1 MNEAYEK
8 SLLMIK
14 LLGIKLTRK
23 QYNQLAVR
31 FNLLSADTL
40 QYISQNNFD
49 FLVRKTISSERG
61 FFFWK
66 IFIKLPKCNKI
77 HDIYKIEHTKDK
89 VILWK

>member
-1 MNEAYEK
+1 MNEAYNN

-40 QYISQNNFD
+40 QYISRNNFD
-49 FLVRKTISSERG
+49 FLIKKTISS
-61 FFFWK
+61 
-66 IFIKLPKCNKI
+66 
-77 HDIYKIEHTKDK
+77 
-89 VILWK
+89 

>member
-14 LLGIKLTRK
+14 MLGIKLTKK

-40 QYISQNNFD
+40 QYITKNNFD
-49 FLVRKTISSERG
+49 FLVRKTI
-61 FFFWK
+61 K
-66 IFIKLPKCNKI
+66 K
-77 HDIYKIEHTKDK
+77 
-89 VILWK
+89 

>member
-14 LLGIKLTRK
+14 ALGIKLTKK

-31 FNLLSADTL
+31 INLLSADSL

-49 FLVRKTISSERG
+49 FLVRKTISS
-61 FFFWK
+61 
-66 IFIKLPKCNKI
+66 
-77 HDIYKIEHTKDK
+77 
-89 VILWK
+89 

>member
-14 LLGIKLTRK
+14 LLRIRLTRK

-31 FNLLSADTL
+31 FNLLSADSL

-49 FLVRKTISSERG
+49 FLVKKTISS
-61 FFFWK
+61 
-66 IFIKLPKCNKI
+66 
-77 HDIYKIEHTKDK
+77 
-89 VILWK
+89 

>member
-14 LLGIKLTRK
+14 LLGIKLTKK

-31 FNLLSADTL
+31 FNLLSADSL

-49 FLVRKTISSERG
+49 FLMKKTISS
-61 FFFWK
+61 
-66 IFIKLPKCNKI
+66 
-77 HDIYKIEHTKDK
+77 
-89 VILWK
+89 

>member
-14 LLGIKLTRK
+14 DLGIKLTKK

-40 QYISQNNFD
+40 QYITKNNFD
-49 FLVRKTISSERG
+49 FLVRKTI
-61 FFFWK
+61 K
-66 IFIKLPKCNKI
+66 K
-77 HDIYKIEHTKDK
+77 
-89 VILWK
+89 

>member
-14 LLGIKLTRK
+14 LLGIRLTRK

-40 QYISQNNFD
+40 QYISRNNFD
-49 FLVRKTISSERG
+49 FLIKKTISS
-61 FFFWK
+61 
-66 IFIKLPKCNKI
+66 
-77 HDIYKIEHTKDK
+77 
-89 VILWK
+89 

>member
-14 LLGIKLTRK
+14 VLGIKLTRK

-31 FNLLSADTL
+31 FNLLSADSL

-49 FLVRKTISSERG
+49 FLMKKTISS
-61 FFFWK
+61 
-66 IFIKLPKCNKI
+66 
-77 HDIYKIEHTKDK
+77 
-89 VILWK
+89 V

>member
-14 LLGIKLTRK
+14 SLGIKLTKK

-31 FNLLSADTL
+31 FNLLSADSL

-49 FLVRKTISSERG
+49 FLVRKTISS
-61 FFFWK
+61 
-66 IFIKLPKCNKI
+66 
-77 HDIYKIEHTKDK
+77 
-89 VILWK
+89 

>member
-14 LLGIKLTRK
+14 VLGIKLTRK

-49 FLVRKTISSERG
+49 FLVKKTISS
-61 FFFWK
+61 
-66 IFIKLPKCNKI
+66 
-77 HDIYKIEHTKDK
+77 
-89 VILWK
+89 V

>member
-14 LLGIKLTRK
+14 MLGIKLTKK

-31 FNLLSADTL
+31 FNLLSADSL

-49 FLVRKTISSERG
+49 FLVKKTISS
-61 FFFWK
+61 
-66 IFIKLPKCNKI
+66 
-77 HDIYKIEHTKDK
+77 
-89 VILWK
+89 

>member
-14 LLGIKLTRK
+14 TLGIKLTKK

-31 FNLLSADTL
+31 FDLLSADTL

-49 FLVRKTISSERG
+49 FLVRKTISS
-61 FFFWK
+61 
-66 IFIKLPKCNKI
+66 
-77 HDIYKIEHTKDK
+77 
-89 VILWK
+89 